1 MGKIKQAK
9 REIVMERKRHK
20 YDSRRVLSVVWTGLL
35 SILSLV
41 AVFFLFERTDLA
53 LQRFCKEID
62 GGTLGICLG
71 GGSSVVLA
79 GVISWIICRYWWRP
93 TFAQIYF
100 WCIQYGFI
108 NSFFPRMEIRY
119 ALIFFLPQTAVWAY
133 CSWRNK
139 RSVRDGVFSAS
150 GQATD
155 DAAAASGLGAID
167 VDSTSF

>member
-1 MGKIKQAK
+1 MKSEDIKDIAAG
-9 REIVMERKRHK
+9 RKRYK
-20 YDSRRVLSVVWTGLL
+20 YDMRRVLSGVWTGLL

-41 AVFFLFERTDLA
+41 AVFFLFWRTDLA

-71 GGSSVVLA
+71 GGSSVVLSV
-79 GVISWIICRYWWRP
+79 VIGWIICRYWWK
-93 TFAQIYF
+93 TKFAQIYF

-108 NSFFPRMEIRY
+108 NSLFPRMEIRY

-150 GQATD
+150 EQASD
-155 DAAAASGLGAID
+155 DTAAASGLRAID
-167 VDSTSF
+167 ADTTSF

>member
-1 MGKIKQAK
+1 MKSEDTKDIAAG
-9 REIVMERKRHK
+9 RKRYK
-20 YDSRRVLSVVWTGLL
+20 YDMRRILSGVWTGLL
-35 SILSLV
+35 SILALV
-41 AVFFLFERTDLA
+41 AVLFLLERTDLA

-62 GGTLGICLG
+62 AGTLGIWLS

-79 GVISWIICRYWWRP
+79 GVISWIICKYWWKT

-150 GQATD
+150 GLASD
-155 DAAAASGLGAID
+155 NAAAASGLGAID
-167 VDSTSF
+167 ADSTSF